1 MKRIIYKSGEGV
13 AIVVPSFN
21 WTGTMEEL
29 ASKDV
34 PSGAEHYIVDA
45 SSIPTDRK
53 YRMFWEI
60 KNGMVE
66 VNQTK
71 ANQAEAEEI
80 AKEEAREAIRASA
93 LQKLVENAGLTV
105 EEAQSFINIEE

>member
-1 MKRIIYKSGEGV
+1 MKRIAYETENEVVIVCPTDMWEGR
-13 AIVVPSFN
+13 
-21 WTGTMEEL
+21 MEEL
-29 ASKDV
+29 ASIAV
-34 PSGAEHYIVDA
+34 PSGVDYYIINENQ
-45 SSIPTDRK
+45 IPKDGK

-105 EEAQSFINIEE
+105 EEVKSFINIEE